1 MKLSLINAIGC
12 VVLLGM
18 AAMQWVKHEKLRNH
32 ILDQQKITHEIA
44 VQRDEAQD
52 KVTAL
57 QADIEDLKK
66 AIEETQKAAEAASAV
81 ALQRENENK
90 TLAEAN
96 GNLQIQNQSL
106 TAERDAL
113 QASTVAWEKAVKER
127 DAALIKLNAEYTAL
141 RTKLD
146 QAIEQL
152 KKAGAQ

>member
-12 VVLLGM
+12 AILLGM
-18 AAMQWVKHEKLRNH
+18 AAVQWAKHEKLRH
-32 ILDQQKITHEIA
+32 QILDQQEITHEIS

-57 QADIEDLKK
+57 QTDIEDLKK
-66 AIEETQKAAEAASAV
+66 AVEETQKAAEAASAV

-90 TLAEAN
+90 ILAENN
-96 GNLQIQNQSL
+96 GNLQIQVETL

-113 QASTVAWEKAVKER
+113 QASTLAWEKAVKER
-127 DAALIKLNAEYTAL
+127 DAALTKINAEYTAL
-141 RTKLD
+141 RTRLD